1 MHTQEKMS
9 KNATN
14 TRTEMI
20 LSLRVLRFFC
30 HFVCACAT
38 GWKLALNIGIGQFDD
53 TNIGTSNIGVKQY
66 RCAGHALLPSV
77 ETSGE
82 SYVHSPLTIYRVAHT
97 AYINYSQLQPHFIRS
112 NICRSAFYQRPCMR
126 DNLSLDTLEFESMC
140 STPLTPTTLTRTTEL
155 YRDSLRYS
163 AAGVGKTDDTITQ

>member
-20 LSLRVLRFFC
+20 LSLRVLRFFVILC
-30 HFVCACAT
+30 VRVRQV
-38 GWKLALNIGIGQFDD
+38 GNWRLNIGIGQFDD
-53 TNIGTSNIGVKQY
+53 TNIGVKQY